1 MKRIILAIFI
11 LTIAATAFAS
21 GPFYPGTPDRFSP
34 IGTEVKQLFTNYSTV
49 GGSGSIVNTK
59 FLPDQATWELVVT
72 GSPTAYNVSIEGSIR
87 CTDGTFYPISELTE
101 ADTIKMRHI
110 ALKAIPCIRPKLNSM
125 TGDGA
130 FDVYI
135 LMRGQE

>member
-11 LTIAATAFAS
+11 LILAATAFAA
-21 GPFYPGTPDRFSP
+21 GPFYPGTPDKFYP

-49 GGSGSIVNTK
+49 GGSGDIINTK

-87 CTDGTFYPISELTE
+87 CVEGSFYPLSEITQ
-101 ADTIKMRHI
+101 AD
-110 ALKAIPCIRPKLNSM
+110 ALKMKHLTYKAVPCIRPKLNSK
-125 TGDGA
+125 TGSGA
-130 FDVYI
+130 FNLWI
-135 LMRGQE
+135 LMRGQ